1 MLNVN
6 IILPKLGFTL
16 KGDFMLMYQ
25 MIKKLCSDRKITM
38 SELASQIGI
47 SKSTISRWNND
58 NSPSLDTARK
68 IADYFDVSLDYL
80 LERNTTSETQVDSN
94 IMSIQRAYESMD
106 SNKRSRMMNI
116 LQNAFEEDFTE
127 D

>member
-58 NSPSLDTARK
+58 NSPSLDTAKK

>member
-1 MLNVN
+1 
-6 IILPKLGFTL
+6 
-16 KGDFMLMYQ
+16 MLMYQ
-25 MIKKLCSDRKITM
+25 MIRKLCSDRKITM
-38 SELASQIGI
+38 SELASQIGV

-58 NSPSLDTARK
+58 NSPSLDTAKK

-94 IMSIQRAYESMD
+94 IISIQRVYESMD